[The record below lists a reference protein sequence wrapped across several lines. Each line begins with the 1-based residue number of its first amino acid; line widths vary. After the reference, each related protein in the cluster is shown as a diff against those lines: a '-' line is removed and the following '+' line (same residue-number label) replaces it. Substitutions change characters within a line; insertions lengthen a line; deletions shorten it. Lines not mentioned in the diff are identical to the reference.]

1 MKLIYKRN
9 DLHIKQ
15 LDAFCR
21 FIIFLCLRKIRNLF
35 MIWTVLAPIVLYL
48 FVFYLYYQ

>member
-1 MKLIYKRN
+1 MRKLLRDTETLALHLAEVKLIYKRN

-21 FIIFLCLRKIRNLF
+21 FIIFLCLRKN
-35 MIWTVLAPIVLYL
+35 T
-48 FVFYLYYQ
+48 